1 MFKRIL
7 IPVDLAAVHEPA
19 VRMAAKLAQ
28 TNNGSITLLHVV
40 ELIPGLPQEEER
52 LFYQRLEK
60 QAQVHLAK
68 LAKIA
73 AESKASC
80 SAEVVVGHPLKE
92 IVEYAEKNAMDL
104 IVLTS
109 HRVKLENPVIGW
121 GTLSYKIG
129 ILSQCP
135 VLLVK

>member
-7 IPVDLAAVHEPA
+7 IPVDLADVHD
-19 VRMAAKLAQ
+19 AAIRTAARLAKP
-28 TNNGSITLLHVV
+28 NNGAITLLHIV
-40 ELIPGLPQEEER
+40 EEIPGLPQEEER

-60 QAQVHLAK
+60 QARAHLVK
-68 LAKIA
+68 LAGIA
-73 AESKASC
+73 AEAKVPC
-80 SAEVVVGHPLKE
+80 TMEVMIGRPLAEILQF
-92 IVEYAEKNAMDL
+92 AEKNGADL
-104 IVLTS
+104 IVLSS
-109 HRVKLENPVIGW
+109 HRVKLENPVVGW